1 MNDKPDLHYEYQ
13 VGGSLPVDAPTY
25 VRRQADQDFY
35 DGLKAGE
42 FCYVLNSRQ
51 MGKSS
56 LRVQTM
62 ARLQQEGFAC
72 AAVDITAIGTAN
84 ITPKEWYFGIIDSL
98 VNSFELYN
106 NFDSYE
112 WWTSHE
118 LVSPVQRFSKFIGE
132 VLLEFIDK
140 SIVIFVDEIDSVL
153 ALTFNIDD
161 FFAVIRDC
169 FNQRAD
175 KPEYNRLTFALI
187 GVATPSDLITNQLRT
202 PFNIGRA
209 IELTGF
215 QLAEAQPLA
224 LGLETPLENYQ
235 ALLEAIL
242 SWTGGQPFLTQK
254 VCKLLK
260 KYLNFQSIE
269 TTPDLVADLVKKKV
283 IENWEGQD
291 EPEHLKTIR
300 DRILRSKQRASRLLG
315 IYQQILQQNQIAADN
330 TPEQMELRLTGLVVQ
345 QSGKLKVYNRIYQSV
360 FTADWVEKQLAN
372 LRPYS
377 ESFKAWQDSDCQDE
391 SRLLRGQALQD
402 AQAWAAGKSLSDLDY
417 QFLNASRELQ
427 QREVERDL
435 EAQRQAN
442 QILTEANQTLTK
454 AQQKALKIKTVT
466 SVFAGAAMLVATG
479 VSVFASYQV
488 TQAKILAN
496 TIIQESA
503 FSNESFHSGQTFQ
516 ALLEALKT
524 GQTFKQLGASADT
537 TIKEQVMVV
546 LQQAVSQVKERNSLE
561 RHSKNVNSVAV
572 SRDGL
577 TLASASDDNT
587 IKLWNLQ
594 TQTEIKTLTG
604 HSNEVYSVVFSPDG
618 KTLASAS
625 SDKTIKLWNLQ
636 TQTEIKT
643 LTGHKDS
650 VNSVAI
656 SPDGKTLAS
665 ASSDKTIKLWNLQ
678 TQTEIKTLT
687 GHSNSVYSVAFSRDG
702 LTLASASSDKTLKL
716 WNVQTQTE
724 IKTLTGHSNSVN
736 SVAFSPDGKT
746 LASASSD
753 KTLKLWNVQTQ
764 TEIKTLTGH
773 SSSVNSVAFSTNG
786 LTLASASH
794 DGTIKLWNLQTQT
807 EIKTLIG
814 HSNKVKVKVWSVA
827 FSRDGLTLA
836 SASSDKTIKLWN
848 LQTQTAIK
856 TLTGHSNKVNSVAF
870 STNGLTLASASHDG
884 TIKLWNLQTQ
894 TDIKTL
900 TGHSNK
906 VCSVAFSPDGLTL
919 ASASHDGTIK
929 LWNLQT
935 QTEIKTLT
943 GHKDSVNSVAFSR
956 DGLTLASASSDK
968 TIKLWNLQTQTEI
981 KTLIGH
987 SNKVWSVAFSRDGL
1001 TLASASSDKT
1011 IKLWNLQTQT
1021 EIKTLTGHKHSV
1033 YSVAIS
1039 PDGLTLA
1046 SASHDGTIKLWNL
1059 QSQTELKTLTG
1070 HEELLPSVRTQT
1082 EIKTLTGHSN
1092 EVYSVVFSRDGL
1104 TLASAS
1110 DDKTIK
1116 LWNLQAGK
1124 EIKTLTGHSSRVLS
1138 LAFSPDGLTLASASD
1153 DKTIKLWT
1161 WDFDRLMALGCNW
1174 ISDYLRTNPR
1184 VTQKDKQMCSDYLN
1198 QKSIKKD

>member
-1 MNDKPDLHYEYQ
+1 MNDKPDLNYEYQ
-13 VGGSLPVDAPTY
+13 VGGSLPIDAPTY
-25 VRRQADQDFY
+25 VRRQADRDFY
-35 DGLKAGE
+35 EGLMAGE

-62 ARLQQEGFAC
+62 ARLQHEGFAC
-72 AAVDITAIGTAN
+72 AAVDITAIGTSD
-84 ITPKEWYFGIIDSL
+84 ISSKEWYFGIIDSL

-132 VLLEFIDK
+132 VLLEVIDK
-140 SIVIFVDEIDSVL
+140 YIVIFVDEIDSLL
-153 ALTFNIDD
+153 ALPFNIDD

-187 GVATPSDLITNQLRT
+187 GVATPSDLISNQLRT

-215 QLAEAQPLA
+215 HLAEAQPLA
-224 LGLETPLENYQ
+224 LGLETQAENSQ

-260 KYLNFQSIE
+260 KYLNSQSIE
-269 TTPDLVADLVKKKV
+269 APLDWVADLVQKKV

-315 IYQQILQQNQIAADN
+315 IYQQIMQQNQIAADN
-330 TPEQMELRLTGLVVQ
+330 TPEQMELRLTGLVVK
-345 QSGKLKVYNRIYQSV
+345 QSGQLKVYNRIYQSV

-377 ESFKAWQDSDCQDE
+377 ETFNAWEDSDCQDE

-402 AQAWAAGKSLSDLDY
+402 AQAWAAGKSLTNLDY
-417 QFLNASRELQ
+417 QFLNASREFQ

-435 EAQRQAN
+435 EAQRQAIL
-442 QILTEANQTLTK
+442 ILTEANQTLTQ
-454 AQQKALKIKTVT
+454 AQQNALKIRTVT
-466 SVFAGAAMLVATG
+466 SFFAGVAMLVATG

-496 TIIQESA
+496 TIQESA

-516 ALLEALKT
+516 ALLEALKA
-524 GQTFKQLGASADT
+524 GQTFKQLDASADT

-546 LQQAVSQVKERNSLE
+546 LQQAVSQVKERNSLQ
-561 RHSKNVNSVAV
+561 RHSKSVNSVAF
-572 SRDGL
+572 SRDGK

-625 SDKTIKLWNLQ
+625 KDKTIKLWNLQ

-643 LTGHKDS
+643 LTGHS
-650 VNSVAI
+650 NAVYSVAF
-656 SPDGKTLAS
+656 SPDGLTLAS

-687 GHSNSVYSVAFSRDG
+687 GHSNAVYSVAFSPDG
-702 LTLASASSDKTLKL
+702 LTLASASSDK
-716 WNVQTQTE
+716 
-724 IKTLTGHSNSVN
+724 
-736 SVAFSPDGKT
+736 
-746 LASASSD
+746 
-753 KTLKLWNVQTQ
+753 
-764 TEIKTLTGH
+764 
-773 SSSVNSVAFSTNG
+773 
-786 LTLASASH
+786 
-794 DGTIKLWNLQTQT
+794 TIKLWNLQTQT
-807 EIKTLIG
+807 EIKTLTG
-814 HSNKVKVKVWSVA
+814 HSSAVYSVAFSPDGLTLASASDDKTIKLWNLQTQTELKTLTGHSSSVYSVA

-856 TLTGHSNKVNSVAF
+856 TLTGHSNSVWSVA
-870 STNGLTLASASHDG
+870 
-884 TIKLWNLQTQ
+884 I
-894 TDIKTL
+894 
-900 TGHSNK
+900 
-906 VCSVAFSPDGLTL
+906 SP
-919 ASASHDGTIK
+919 
-929 LWNLQT
+929 
-935 QTEIKTLT
+935 
-943 GHKDSVNSVAFSR
+943 

-968 TIKLWNLQTQTEI
+968 TIKLWNLQTQT
-981 KTLIGH
+981 
-987 SNKVWSVAFSRDGL
+987 
-1001 TLASASSDKT
+1001 
-1011 IKLWNLQTQT
+1011 
-1021 EIKTLTGHKHSV
+1021 
-1033 YSVAIS
+1033 
-1039 PDGLTLA
+1039 
-1046 SASHDGTIKLWNL
+1046 
-1059 QSQTELKTLTG
+1059 
-1070 HEELLPSVRTQT
+1070 
-1082 EIKTLTGHSN
+1082 
-1092 EVYSVVFSRDGL
+1092 
-1104 TLASAS
+1104 
-1110 DDKTIK
+1110 
-1116 LWNLQAGK
+1116 
-1124 EIKTLTGHSSRVLS
+1124 
-1138 LAFSPDGLTLASASD
+1138 
-1153 DKTIKLWT
+1153 
-1161 WDFDRLMALGCNW
+1161 
-1174 ISDYLRTNPR
+1174 
-1184 VTQKDKQMCSDYLN
+1184 
-1198 QKSIKKD
+1198 

>member
-1 MNDKPDLHYEYQ
+1 MNDKPDLNYEYQ
-13 VGGSLPVDAPTY
+13 VGGSLPIDAPTY
-25 VRRQADQDFY
+25 VRRQADRDFY
-35 DGLKAGE
+35 EGLMAGE

-62 ARLQQEGFAC
+62 ARLQHEGFAC
-72 AAVDITAIGTAN
+72 AAVDITAIGTSD
-84 ITPKEWYFGIIDSL
+84 ISSKEWYFGIIDSL

-132 VLLEFIDK
+132 VLLEVIDK
-140 SIVIFVDEIDSVL
+140 YIVIFVDEIDSLL
-153 ALTFNIDD
+153 ALPFNIDD

-187 GVATPSDLITNQLRT
+187 GVATPSDLISNQLRT

-215 QLAEAQPLA
+215 HLAEAQPLA
-224 LGLETPLENYQ
+224 LGLETQAENSQ

-260 KYLNFQSIE
+260 KYLNSQSIE
-269 TTPDLVADLVKKKV
+269 APLDWVADLVQKKV

-315 IYQQILQQNQIAADN
+315 IYQQIMQQNQIAADN
-330 TPEQMELRLTGLVVQ
+330 TPEQMELRLTGLVVK
-345 QSGKLKVYNRIYQSV
+345 QSGQLKVYNRIYQSV

-377 ESFKAWQDSDCQDE
+377 ETFNAWEDSDCQDE

-402 AQAWAAGKSLSDLDY
+402 AQAWAAGKSLTNLDY
-417 QFLNASRELQ
+417 QFLNASREFQ

-435 EAQRQAN
+435 EAQRQAIL
-442 QILTEANQTLTK
+442 ILTEANQTLTQ
-454 AQQKALKIKTVT
+454 AQQNALKIRTVT
-466 SVFAGAAMLVATG
+466 SFFAGVAMLVATG

-496 TIIQESA
+496 TIQESA

-516 ALLEALKT
+516 ALLEALKA
-524 GQTFKQLGASADT
+524 GQTFKQLDASADT

-546 LQQAVSQVKERNSLE
+546 LQQAVSQVKERNSLQ
-561 RHSKNVNSVAV
+561 RHSKSVNSVAF
-572 SRDGL
+572 SRDGK

-625 SDKTIKLWNLQ
+625 KDKTIKLWNLQ

-643 LTGHKDS
+643 LTGHS
-650 VNSVAI
+650 NAVYSVAF
-656 SPDGKTLAS
+656 SPDGLTLAS

-687 GHSNSVYSVAFSRDG
+687 GHSNEVYSVAISPDG
-702 LTLASASSDKTLKL
+702 LTLASASSDK
-716 WNVQTQTE
+716 
-724 IKTLTGHSNSVN
+724 
-736 SVAFSPDGKT
+736 
-746 LASASSD
+746 
-753 KTLKLWNVQTQ
+753 
-764 TEIKTLTGH
+764 
-773 SSSVNSVAFSTNG
+773 
-786 LTLASASH
+786 
-794 DGTIKLWNLQTQT
+794 TIKLWNLQTQT
-807 EIKTLIG
+807 EIKTLTG
-814 HSNKVKVKVWSVA
+814 HSSAVYSVAFSPDGLTLASASDDKTIKLWNLQTQTELKTLTGHSSSVYSVA

-856 TLTGHSNKVNSVAF
+856 TLTGHSNS
-870 STNGLTLASASHDG
+870 
-884 TIKLWNLQTQ
+884 
-894 TDIKTL
+894 
-900 TGHSNK
+900 
-906 VCSVAFSPDGLTL
+906 
-919 ASASHDGTIK
+919 
-929 LWNLQT
+929 
-935 QTEIKTLT
+935 
-943 GHKDSVNSVAFSR
+943 
-956 DGLTLASASSDK
+956 
-968 TIKLWNLQTQTEI
+968 
-981 KTLIGH
+981 
-987 SNKVWSVAFSRDGL
+987 VWSVAISPDGL

-1021 EIKTLTGHKHSV
+1021 EIKTLTGHSNAV
-1033 YSVAIS
+1033 YSVAFS

-1046 SASHDGTIKLWNL
+1046 SASSDKTIKLWNL
-1059 QSQTELKTLTG
+1059 Q
-1070 HEELLPSVRTQT
+1070 TQT

-1092 EVYSVVFSRDGL
+1092 AVYSV
-1104 TLASAS
+1104 
-1110 DDKTIK
+1110 
-1116 LWNLQAGK
+1116 
-1124 EIKTLTGHSSRVLS
+1124 
-1138 LAFSPDGLTLASASD
+1138 AFSPDGLTLASASS
-1153 DKTIKLWT
+1153 DKTIKLWN
-1161 WDFDRLMALGCNW
+1161 LQ
-1174 ISDYLRTNPR
+1174 
-1184 VTQKDKQMCSDYLN
+1184 TQTE
-1198 QKSIKKD
+1198 IKTLTGHS